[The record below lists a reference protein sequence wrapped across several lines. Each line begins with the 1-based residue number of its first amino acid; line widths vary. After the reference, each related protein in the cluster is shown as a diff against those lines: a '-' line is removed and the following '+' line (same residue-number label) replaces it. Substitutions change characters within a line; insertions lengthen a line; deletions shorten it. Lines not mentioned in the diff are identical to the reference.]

1 MATEVVSNG
10 PELVITLSPSEAA
23 NVIGLLAAQLAGTPL
38 TGNAAGAAPTLN
50 VVEDGRIKY
59 RLSLLVR

>member
-1 MATEVVSNG
+1 MATEIVKTDTEV
-10 PELVITLSPSEAA
+10 VITLSPSETA

-59 RLSLLVR
+59 RLSLIVR